1 MSSRLP
7 RLWLQGGPQHRVF
20 FPDFSITLLSA
31 PTVGRNKLPANCVKF
46 QVDVRMTK
54 HDVKEYLTKIY
65 NLPVRSVRMEVQM
78 GDISWSTP
86 LDFQYRKAMWK
97 EEDKKIAYVFMSKD
111 FEFIPP
117 NIFAADEE
125 DDQLQKVKDQQAK
138 ANVNSLFVNR
148 DRKSVGEFYGV

>member
-1 MSSRLP
+1 
-7 RLWLQGGPQHRVF
+7 
-20 FPDFSITLLSA
+20 
-31 PTVGRNKLPANCVKF
+31 
-46 QVDVRMTK
+46 
-54 HDVKEYLTKIY
+54 
-65 NLPVRSVRMEVQM
+65 M